1 MLAQMVANDAAASNA
16 FSRMGSRRAIV
27 QRSIL
32 IVLACPLLVGCA
44 VTIPIKDPHP
54 ADPTA
59 KIVGV
64 RYVSTTKPYVSLR
77 PVAPVGWR
85 EQNRRV
91 APTPNNEQ

>member
-32 IVLACPLLVGCA
+32 IVLVCPLLVGCA
-44 VTIPIKDPHP
+44 VTIPVKDPDP
-54 ADPTA
+54 ANPTA
-59 KIVGV
+59 KVAGVG
-64 RYVSTTKPYVSLR
+64 YVSTTRPYVSLR

-85 EQNRRV
+85 EQNERV
-91 APTPNNEQ
+91 APTPKNEQ